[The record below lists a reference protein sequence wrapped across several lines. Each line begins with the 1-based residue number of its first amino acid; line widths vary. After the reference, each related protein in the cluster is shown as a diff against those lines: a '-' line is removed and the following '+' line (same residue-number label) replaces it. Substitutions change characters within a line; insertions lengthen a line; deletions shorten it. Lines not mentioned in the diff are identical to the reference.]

1 MSASVDGELDKFGQD
16 LTERHD
22 SGENTAP
29 ALLPED
35 RHAGTTVSAGTAVD
49 DTAGEVE
56 RGLALRARYVL
67 EEVIG
72 RGGTSLVFRAR
83 DLHRASTDDGT
94 NQYVAVKLL
103 RAEWRA
109 DPRAIERL
117 RREFRQMQSLS
128 HSGIVRVF
136 DLDCDGGVWF
146 MTMELVEGRTVKS
159 WMQEPYDQADALRV
173 ITTCCNALEHAHA
186 FGFLHGD
193 LKPTNVLVA
202 DDGTV
207 KLIDFGAAPSPGSR
221 MAAQTNAMLATTALY
236 ASPQVLAG
244 KPAEVSDDVFSL
256 ACLSYGILSSGKHP
270 FGRRPSL
277 EDGRAKSAP
286 TRVSSIPASVFSII
300 ERGLSADRH
309 ERPESVTAF
318 LAEMT
323 RAAEQLRPETLTAIP
338 TAGPTPEATVEAPAR
353 KAKAAERPAG
363 ASAAI
368 AGLGGRHGAWP
379 FVNLAFLMLAVIA
392 TALMIQSDHRESGKA
407 VAAADAAA
415 ANGAPAS
422 GDAASESA
430 TLQQPATGGASESA
444 AAAASATVVA
454 GTNAQSPASGII
466 SFEES
471 TLHASAMQPLV
482 AVSVKRVG
490 GSRGPGAFVWRV
502 EGGTAYP
509 GVDYQRTEPQVVRF
523 LDGQTVRTLF
533 IPLINTRAAEPTHRP
548 RSFTVALQPVAGGPS
563 LGRIDRLTVTIE
575 PAAGSVHPALY
586 QARAE
591 Q

>member
-1 MSASVDGELDKFGQD
+1 MTASVESEPDE
-16 LTERHD
+16 
-22 SGENTAP
+22 SGMPSRSEQFDAENTTTP
-29 ALLPED
+29 ALQPGD
-35 RHAGTTVSAGTAVD
+35 GSAQVTPGGAAD
-49 DTAGEVE
+49 DSGEVE
-56 RGLALRARYVL
+56 RGLVLRARYVL

-72 RGGTSLVFRAR
+72 RGGSSIVFRAR
-83 DLHRASTDDGT
+83 DLHRASTEDGT
-94 NQYVAVKLL
+94 SQYVAVKLL
-103 RAEWRA
+103 RAQWRT

-146 MTMELVEGRTVKS
+146 MTMELVEGRTAKS
-159 WMQEPYDQADALRV
+159 FMQEPYEQADALRV
-173 ITTCCNALEHAHA
+173 ITTCCHALEHAHA

-221 MAAQTNAMLATTALY
+221 VAAQASAMLATTALY

-256 ACLSYGILSSGKHP
+256 ACLSYGVLSAGKHP

-286 TRVSSIPASVFSII
+286 TRVSAIPPAMFTVI

-309 ERPESVTAF
+309 QRPESVTAF
-318 LAEMT
+318 LAELT
-323 RAAEQLRPETLTAIP
+323 QAAAHLQPEILTAVP
-338 TAGPTPEATVEAPAR
+338 EPALAATVTPEAPQRRGVTAAGLPA
-353 KAKAAERPAG
+353 A
-363 ASAAI
+363 AAI
-368 AGLGGRHGAWP
+368 NASRGGRHGAWP
-379 FVNLAFLMLAVIA
+379 FVNLAFLVLAVIA
-392 TALMIQSDHRESGKA
+392 TAVMIQSDRHESGKRA
-407 VAAADAAA
+407 VTADAATADAAA
-415 ANGAPAS
+415 TAS
-422 GDAASESA
+422 GSAGSESA
-430 TLQQPATGGASESA
+430 TQQQGASSSVPTSGSPDVLA
-444 AAAASATVVA
+444 AANT
-454 GTNAQSPASGII
+454 QSPGSGII

-471 TLHASAMQPLV
+471 TLQASAMQPLV
-482 AVSVKRVG
+482 AVSVKRMR
-490 GSRGPGAFVWRV
+490 GSNGPAAFVWRV

-509 GVDYQRTEPQVVRF
+509 GVDYQPIQPQLVRF
-523 LDGQTVRTLF
+523 LAGQTVRTLF
-533 IPLINTRAAEPTHRP
+533 IPLINTRAAQPTQRP

-575 PAAGSVHPALY
+575 PAAGSVHQALY
-586 QARAE
+586 QARAD